1 MSENSDYFEKARVYS
16 KVILLADILI
26 IIAAIAI
33 RVVYKLNYTLGA
45 ALTLIGILF
54 VLFPYVRH

>member
-33 RVVYKLNYTLGA
+33 RVVYKLNYTFGA